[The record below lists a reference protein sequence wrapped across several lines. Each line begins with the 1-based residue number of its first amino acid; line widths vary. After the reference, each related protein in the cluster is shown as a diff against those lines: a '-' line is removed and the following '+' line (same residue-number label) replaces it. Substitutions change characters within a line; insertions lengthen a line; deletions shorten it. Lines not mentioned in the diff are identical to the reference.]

1 MSDPWTIRR
10 LLDWTTDYLKSN
22 GSDTA
27 RLDAEVLL
35 ANVRKCQRIML
46 YTAYDEVATDDA
58 RAAFRDLVRRRAE
71 GEPVAYLVGYREF
84 FSLDFKVDAS
94 VLVPRPETEYI
105 VTTLIDLAKERASE
119 LPAPRILDIGTGS
132 GILAVCGAKHVESAS
147 LVATDI
153 CPKALEIA
161 KTNAEKHDVAD
172 RIDFVESDVFSNLP
186 ADPMFDFIISNSPY
200 IATGDSAVEANV
212 TKHEPHVALFA
223 GDDGLGVIRR
233 ILAESAAR
241 LNAAGY
247 LIMEI
252 GETQSDSVKDL
263 LRATG
268 DFGEPNLVKDQAGLP
283 RVIVAQSSST

>member
-1 MSDPWTIRR
+1 MSDTWTIRR

-46 YTAYDEVATDDA
+46 YTAFDEVATDEA

-84 FSLDFKVDAS
+84 FSLDFKVDDS

-105 VTTLIDLAKERASE
+105 VTTLIDLAKERDSQ

-132 GILAVCGAKHVESAS
+132 GILAVCAAKHIESAT

-153 CPKALEIA
+153 CPLALDIA
-161 KTNAEKHDVAD
+161 KANAERHGVAD
-172 RIDFVESDVFSNLP
+172 RIEFVESDVFSNLA
-186 ADPMFDFIISNSPY
+186 ADHAFDFIISNPPY
-200 IATGDSAVEANV
+200 IAIGDSAVEANV
-212 TKHEPHVALFA
+212 TKHEPNIALFA
-223 GDDGLGVIRR
+223 GEDGLDVIRR
-233 ILAESAAR
+233 IVTDAAPR

-252 GETQSDSVKDL
+252 GETQSEIVTDL
-263 LRATG
+263 IRVTG
-268 DFGEPNLVKDQAGLP
+268 DFGDANLVKDQAGLP
-283 RVIVAQSSST
+283 RIVVAQRTST

>member
-153 CPKALEIA
+153 CPKALQIA
-161 KTNAEKHDVAD
+161 KANAEKHDVAD
-172 RIDFVESDVFSNLP
+172 RIEFVASDVFSNLP
-186 ADPMFDFIISNSPY
+186 ADQMFDFIISNPPY
-200 IATGDSAVEANV
+200 IATSDSTVEANV
-212 TKHEPHVALFA
+212 TKHEPNIALFA

-233 ILAESAAR
+233 IVAESATR
-241 LNAAGY
+241 LNADGY

-252 GETQSDSVKDL
+252 GETQSETVKDL
-263 LRATG
+263 LLATG

-283 RVIVAQSSST
+283 RVVVAQRSST